1 MRTMKTFDEIR
12 IEAREYAVEL
22 ESAFRDLRII
32 ESLTDGW
39 SERMQTEVRAV
50 SLIFER
56 MDRDERIPRYVTDF
70 YRKIYRTIIAEE
82 QAL

>member
-1 MRTMKTFDEIR
+1 MKTFDEIR

-22 ESAFRDLRII
+22 ESAFRDLRTV

-70 YRKIYRTIIAEE
+70 YRKIYKTIIAES
-82 QAL
+82 Q

>member
-22 ESAFRDLRII
+22 ESAFRDLRTV

-70 YRKIYRTIIAEE
+70 YRKIYKTIIAES
-82 QAL
+82 Q

>member
-22 ESAFRDLRII
+22 ESAFRDLRTV